1 MWDLLN
7 KAKGSV
13 ERFAGD
19 RLNDIQNAYNQADES
34 LDGWL
39 PGGSKQSPVGRTY
52 QQNRE
57 NPGYAVQEPKPQPR
71 STANPQAPAFDD
83 SGSLTPQAQEMIE
96 QYAPSGTSVTQDTP
110 IPGSQLLGPRYEA
123 SSYAVPV
130 ANRINIGED
139 GNNMSVLAHEIGHL
153 DGLRP
158 SKAAGVLGRTL
169 TESTEGLKDLPVV
182 GPAIAPIRAAG
193 GLIRA
198 YGDAAEE
205 EYAERF
211 TRQLTGDGVT
221 GFGDND
227 RSNYGADEYAAGIS
241 TLQDSLY
248 QMSPGAAYLLD
259 TPLDYIKPSSRRK

>member
-1 MWDLLN
+1 MWDTIT
-7 KAKGSV
+7 
-13 ERFAGD
+13 RFAGD
-19 RLNDIQNAYNQADES
+19 RLNDVQNAYNQADES

-96 QYAPSGTSVTQDTP
+96 QYAPSGTSVTQDKP

-169 TESTEGLKDLPVV
+169 TESTEGFKDMPVV